1 MNKYIK
7 EYIELRKEEIV
18 EEERLKKFGL
28 LEKLK
33 LGKMEYSGDFP
44 DDPKDSF
51 PYYDIS
57 RNDCYRYNLG
67 EVSEEDYAELL
78 KYIPA
83 DNNPEVP
90 QKKKSGWYTFALV
103 LLSIGCLIG
112 VIGGMVMEDIWYTIG
127 IVIGVL
133 IFFSQIILLCKI
145 EYNTREV

>member
-78 KYIPA
+78 GLECTDVESAFRRLRDCKLFELQRWDSVPVFIP
-83 DNNPEVP
+83 
-90 QKKKSGWYTFALV
+90 K
-103 LLSIGCLIG
+103 G
-112 VIGGMVMEDIWYTIG
+112 VT
-127 IVIGVL
+127 L
-133 IFFSQIILLCKI
+133 
-145 EYNTREV
+145 